1 MRQIWTTH
9 DPTFF
14 PPSHP
19 SKSPPQ
25 PYLESAAMIG
35 ATAPPGP
42 VAFVTSLKT
51 WRALLHGVNKFVL
64 NQHYLDVLL
73 EVSNDR

>member
-1 MRQIWTTH
+1 
-9 DPTFF
+9 
-14 PPSHP
+14 
-19 SKSPPQ
+19 
-25 PYLESAAMIG
+25 MIG